1 MESRVETITPD
12 LAKEYLKSN
21 IENNRRINR
30 NRVLVY
36 AKDMASGAWQLNG
49 EGIRFNENGELIDG
63 QHRLRAII
71 MANRPVDILVTRDIS
86 NDITVFDRGYT
97 RATYSSLRMGGYEK
111 EIANSYTVALAK
123 LCLLTRAGSKAKSYM
138 LLSDNDVLEFLIK
151 NQDDVMS
158 VYELCVKNSGN
169 NSKSKRISTR
179 SASIMCAVFE
189 AVQNG
194 EDKNVIMTFLEVFK
208 TGFYENKEQTAAI
221 VLRNDFISNSIMTT
235 GFHERERAVY
245 CTEKAISDFC
255 AGRSR
260 KITYANWEE
269 PVYTKYM
276 EVAKNEKAGN

>member
-1 MESRVETITPD
+1 MDARVETITPE

-86 NDITVFDRGYT
+86 NDITVFDRGYART
-97 RATYSSLRMGGYEK
+97 TYSSLRMGGYGK

-123 LCLLTRAGSKAKSYM
+123 LCLSTRSGSNAKSYV

-151 NQDDVMS
+151 NQEDVTF
-158 VYELCVKNSGN
+158 VYEACVKNSGN
-169 NSKSKRISTR
+169 KSKSKRVSTR
-179 SASIMCAVFE
+179 TASMMCAVFE
-189 AVQNG
+189 AIQNG

-208 TGFYENKEQTAAI
+208 TGFYESKEQTAAI
-221 VLRNDFISNSIMTT
+221 VLRNDFISNSIVTI
-235 GFHERERAVY
+235 GFTERKRAVY
-245 CTEKAISDFC
+245 CAEKAISDFC
-255 AGRSR
+255 AGKPRR
-260 KITYANWEE
+260 ITYANWEE

-276 EVAKNEKAGN
+276 EAMKK